1 MFQERLPK
9 KIERDMQFFLNS
21 EYDFEKKIWKS
32 GFFNNKIGKYH
43 RIPSTIGFQFSESV
57 KNQISTISASFE
69 DYRSDSIEHP
79 IRRFKTEIKDDRIM
93 FYQNIEVKSQR
104 KALCEAQSD
113 VSKLEPWCMTKL
125 FRFFLLSSNNSDFFK
140 TRKGFVICE
149 NDSEYTLIPASVSFL
164 NP

>member
-1 MFQERLPK
+1 MILKRKFGNL
-9 KIERDMQFFLNS
+9 
-21 EYDFEKKIWKS
+21 DFSK
-32 GFFNNKIGKYH
+32 FNNKIGKYH

-69 DYRSDSIEHP
+69 DYPIQRS
-79 IRRFKTEIKDDRIM
+79 RTEIKDDRIM

-113 VSKLEPWCMTKL
+113 VSKLKPWCMTKL
-125 FRFFLLSSNNSDFFK
+125 FRFYLLSSNNLDFFK
-140 TRKGFVICE
+140 IRKGFVICE
-149 NDSEYTLIPASVSFL
+149 NDSEYTLIPAPVSFL